1 MVPVL
6 GGKDDLFG
14 GQLPVNPD
22 IWIVPCDGTLRLRMI
37 EIVALILEHAL
48 LGKDAESMGES
59 PGHKKL
65 KMILFTQLHREVL
78 PISRRILSDIY
89 CNVENTAF
97 YDPYKLCLGKGVFL
111 EMKATEDPVG
121 GFTLIVL
128 DKVDFP
134 YFISE
139 FSKIE
144 GLEKIASRVSKD
156 SRFDD

>member
-1 MVPVL
+1 MTVFF
-6 GGKDDLFG
+6 GKDYFIS
-14 GQLPVNPD
+14 GQAPINREIRV
-22 IWIVPCDGTLRLRMI
+22 IPCNCTLCLRMI
-37 EIVALILEHAL
+37 EIIALVLEDHL
-48 LGKDAESMGES
+48 IGKDAESMGES
-59 PGHKKL
+59 PRHKKL
-65 KMILFTQLHREVL
+65 KMILFTKLYGKMFPV
-78 PISRRILSDIY
+78 SRRILTDIY
-89 CNVENTAF
+89 CNVENRAF
-97 YDPYKLCLGKGVFL
+97 YNPYQLCLGKGFFL
-111 EMKATEDPVG
+111 EMKATEDPVR

>member
-1 MVPVL
+1 MTVFF
-6 GGKDDLFG
+6 GKDYFIS
-14 GQLPVNPD
+14 GQAPINREIRV
-22 IWIVPCDGTLRLRMI
+22 IPCNCTLCLRMI
-37 EIVALILEHAL
+37 EIIALVLEDHL
-48 LGKDAESMGES
+48 IGKDAESMGES

-78 PISRRILSDIY
+78 PISRRILSDI
-89 CNVENTAF
+89 
-97 YDPYKLCLGKGVFL
+97 
-111 EMKATEDPVG
+111 

>member
-1 MVPVL
+1 MMTVFF
-6 GGKDDLFG
+6 GKDYFIS
-14 GQLPVNPD
+14 GQAPINREIRV
-22 IWIVPCDGTLRLRMI
+22 IPCNCTLCLRMI
-37 EIVALILEHAL
+37 EIIALVLEDHL
-48 LGKDAESMGES
+48 IGKDAESMGES

-128 DKVDFP
+128 NKVDFP